1 VPTARR
7 RVDRIKAKGS
17 VKEDKGT
24 LFILSFAGADRQ
36 HVDYQAIFIDS
47 AIKI

>member
-7 RVDRIKAKGS
+7 RIDRIKAKES
-17 VKEDKGT
+17 VKEIQRAS
-24 LFILSFAGADRQ
+24 LILSFAGADRQ